1 MLGTTRM
8 GDDPERS
15 VVDRWCRSHD
25 VANLYVIDGGVFV
38 TGGSANPT
46 ATIMANALRVTDHM
60 IETRANQEVPL

>member
-8 GDDPERS
+8 GDDPGRS
-15 VVDRWCRSHD
+15 VVDRWCRTHD

-46 ATIMANALRVTDHM
+46 ATIMANALRVTDNM